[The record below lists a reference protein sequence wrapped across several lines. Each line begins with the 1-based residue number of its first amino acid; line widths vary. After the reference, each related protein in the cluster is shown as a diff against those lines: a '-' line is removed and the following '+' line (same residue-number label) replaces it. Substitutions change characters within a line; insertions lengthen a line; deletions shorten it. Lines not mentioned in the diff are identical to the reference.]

1 MFKKLKIIG
10 LSLILAVGV
19 FGCSKTDTSVK
30 NDTMKICLIL
40 DEGGVNDQSFNQSA
54 WEGALA
60 SKEKY
65 GVEVSYIESKSES
78 EYFQNIETAIDQD
91 NDLIVGVGFKL
102 TDTIKEASES
112 YPKQKFAIIDGSY
125 ENTPSNITSIL
136 FDEAGAGYSVGLIA
150 SQMTNTNTVG
160 FIGGMDIPSVSQ
172 FLVGFEKAIKE
183 ENKDIKVLS
192 QYANSFTD
200 SAKGKAIAQQM
211 ISQGADIIFTAGGGV
226 NSGVWEAC
234 NEAGI
239 KAIGV
244 DMPSSQF
251 APNTIITSA
260 LKNIGTGLEITIKD
274 LTEGKFKGGEATIY
288 DLSSGG
294 VGYEVTEHL
303 SNELIEYVDNKLE
316 IKK

>member
-19 FGCSKTDTSVK
+19 FGCSKANTSIEK
-30 NDTMKICLIL
+30 DSLKICLVL

-54 WEGALA
+54 WEGALT

-78 EYFQNIETAIDQD
+78 EYFQNVETAIDQD
-91 NDLIVGVGFKL
+91 NDLVVGVGFKL
-102 TDTIKEASES
+102 TDTIEEASKS
-112 YPKQKFAIIDGSY
+112 YPNQKFAIIDGSY
-125 ENTPSNITSIL
+125 ENTPSNVHSIL
-136 FDEAGAGYSVGLIA
+136 FDEAGAGYSVGLIS
-150 SQMTNTNTVG
+150 SQMTSTNTVG
-160 FIGGMDIPSVSQ
+160 FVGGMEIPSVTG
-172 FLVGFEKAIKE
+172 FLDGFKEAIKE

-234 NEAGI
+234 SEAGI
-239 KAIGV
+239 YSIGV

-251 APNTIITSA
+251 NPNIITSA
-260 LKNIGTGLEITIKD
+260 LKNIGTGLETTIKD

-288 DLSSGG
+288 DLSSNG
-294 VGYEVTEHL
+294 VGYEITDHL
-303 SNELIEYVDNKLE
+303 SDELIEYVDNKLE
-316 IKK
+316 NKK